1 MALITGGGTLQIQ
14 SHSTNVVCVEDVN
27 AIVVDCGSGSIRVGY
42 SGEDTPKTVY
52 PSLVGKTVS
61 NAESDPV
68 PFRSGRF
75 VGNASLGFR
84 RDGMEVCWPFTG
96 DGMYD
101 DWEAINELWKHAF
114 EDQLKLNMEEHPLLF
129 CEPTRLTDSLREK
142 LVENVFEMYSTPA
155 TFLAKNSVLS
165 SFASGRQTS
174 LVADCGYSGST
185 ISAVYDG
192 YLLKKSVRWSAIGG
206 KLLTE
211 CMKRSVDP
219 EGTRIR
225 PRYEVKRSHST
236 QGTFTT
242 KVLDFPLTHVSY
254 RDYCI
259 NVIAT
264 DIKESI
270 CRVSDFVFTE
280 GDNSN
285 MPTVNY
291 ELPDGNEIHIGSDR
305 FKIPEVLFQP
315 DLLKTFGPVDQ
326 ESRSIPSLIVDSIQ
340 SCDVDIRRELFNGI
354 ILTGGTAQF
363 SQMRDRLEKELVDET
378 TQVVKVKVITPVNS
392 NERKFNAW
400 IGGSILSSL
409 GTFQQM
415 WMSRAEYE
423 EHGSSLIHRRAP

>member
-1 MALITGGGTLQIQ
+1 MRSQIQ
-14 SHSTNVVCVEDVN
+14 
-27 AIVVDCGSGSIRVGY
+27 
-42 SGEDTPKTVY
+42 
-52 PSLVGKTVS
+52 
-61 NAESDPV
+61 
-68 PFRSGRF
+68 FRSGRF

-174 LVADCGYSGST
+174 L
-185 ISAVYDG
+185 
-192 YLLKKSVRWSAIGG
+192 
-206 KLLTE
+206 
-211 CMKRSVDP
+211 
-219 EGTRIR
+219 
-225 PRYEVKRSHST
+225 
-236 QGTFTT
+236 T
-242 KVLDFPLTHVSY
+242 KVLDFLLTHASY

-305 FKIPEVLFQP
+305 FKIPEILFQP
-315 DLLKTFGPVDQ
+315 DLLKTFGPVPDP
-326 ESRSIPSLIVDSIQ
+326 ESRSIPLLIVDSIQ